1 MPAQDLAAAVK
12 TPFSRFPALP
22 TAPGRQIVDEKL
34 RVLVAIADPTNL
46 ADYGLAPID
55 RAAEIAALEAAT
67 ASLPVE
73 LTVLTVPCSLPA
85 IEAALRR
92 DYHVLHF
99 VGHGIYKEQAGA
111 ALYLAGD
118 DNCVKITYAGDIAA
132 MFNRLAGKD
141 SPLQLVFLGS
151 CQTAS
156 TSPADAFRGLA
167 PQLLQAGIPA
177 VVAMQD
183 LVPVDTARA
192 FAATFYSQLLQHGV
206 VDLAANQ
213 ARASLLTAR
222 LSGAAIPVLFMRVP
236 HGRLL
241 AIPGV
246 DESAPAPGQSP
257 YKGLHYF
264 DLADAGN
271 FFGRETLT
279 AELVDFLRHNS
290 LLAVVG
296 ASGSGKSSLVRA
308 GLMAALQG
316 SKPLPKGRDAT
327 RRQRPLAGAHHH
339 AYRPAPGEPG
349 RQPDPRQR
357 VGYRQAT
364 LMDDLAKDP
373 RSLHFDVRRLL
384 SKPGHRRPAAAGGG
398 PVRGAVHPV
407 QGQSPAQGL
416 C

>member
-1 MPAQDLAAAVK
+1 MANSSRAASLNPRTLLPWVPSADPAADGERLFRWLVNSSVKEAWDQATGVDGRCRIRLRIDATAPELHTIPWELLRRPASPGVPAQDLAAAVK

-46 ADYGLAPID
+46 ADYGLASID
-55 RAAEIAALEAAT
+55 RAVEIATLEAAT
-67 ASLPVE
+67 ASLPVD
-73 LTVLTVPCSLPA
+73 LTVLPVPCSLPA

-177 VVAMQD
+177 IVAMQD

-246 DESAPAPGQSP
+246 DESAPAPGPSP
-257 YKGLHYF
+257 YKGLQYF
-264 DLADAGN
+264 DLADAG
-271 FFGRETLT
+271 
-279 AELVDFLRHNS
+279 
-290 LLAVVG
+290 
-296 ASGSGKSSLVRA
+296 
-308 GLMAALQG
+308 
-316 SKPLPKGRDAT
+316 
-327 RRQRPLAGAHHH
+327 
-339 AYRPAPGEPG
+339 
-349 RQPDPRQR
+349 
-357 VGYRQAT
+357 
-364 LMDDLAKDP
+364 
-373 RSLHFDVRRLL
+373 
-384 SKPGHRRPAAAGGG
+384 
-398 PVRGAVHPV
+398 
-407 QGQSPAQGL
+407 
-416 C
+416 